1 MPAGTQERTRTRS
14 RHKTTE
20 QTSAET
26 PPPRGQ
32 MEDETMPTTPQRGR
46 KATQPTEVAEVA
58 YVLPGDDPAPKCQRC
73 LGTGFDLVGN
83 PCPRCAPME
92 GAV

>member
-1 MPAGTQERTRTRS
+1 
-14 RHKTTE
+14 
-20 QTSAET
+20 
-26 PPPRGQ
+26 
-32 MEDETMPTTPQRGR
+32 MPTTPQRGR

-83 PCPRCAPME
+83 PCPRCTPME